1 MPVPTSSERGQ
12 RGDLVPTD
20 VPQTIPL
27 SVLSPAPALHL
38 SHSSLFALELG
49 P

>member
-12 RGDLVPTD
+12 RGDLAPTD